1 MNAAA
6 RLESIE
12 RIAVVGGGYVGHG
25 VAQQFAQAGYPVSM
39 YNRTGE
45 SSARAMAGVERGL
58 KLFVD
63 AGLSTPAEAEAARAR
78 VRPTNDLRDAVRG
91 ADFVVEA
98 VAERLPVKQELFLRL
113 DGLAPGSA
121 IFASETSGLRIS
133 DIARGTRRPERCI
146 ATHNY
151 TPPYLVPV
159 VEVVPGERTAP
170 EVVEATC
177 ALLRRAGKEP
187 VLCKEVPGHIGTRL
201 TTALRREAY
210 YIVEQGY
217 ATPEAVDTVLRAVAR
232 LIPVIGVM
240 VMTDFSGVDVL
251 RDVHRN
257 IQPHLDHRP
266 DPSPLLDRLIE
277 DGRLGIKSGQGFYRW
292 TPDQI
297 QEMFEARGLELIRWM
312 RQSPPPPLPPSL

>member
-1 MNAAA
+1 MDTVFRMGNI
-6 RLESIE
+6 R
-12 RIAVVGGGYVGHG
+12 RISVVGGGYVGHG
-25 VAQQFAQAGYPVSM
+25 VAQQFAQAGYPVAM
-39 YNRTGE
+39 YNRTEE
-45 SSARAMAGVERGL
+45 SSARAMANVEGGL

-63 AGLSTPAEAEAARAR
+63 AGLSTRAEAEAALAR
-78 VRPTNDLRDAVRG
+78 IRPTNDLPDAARDA
-91 ADFVVEA
+91 DFIVEA
-98 VAERLPVKQELFLRL
+98 VAERLSVKQELIRRL
-113 DGLAPGSA
+113 DDLAPEGA

-133 DIARGTRRPERCI
+133 DIARGSRRPERCI
-146 ATHNY
+146 TTHNY

-217 ATPEAVDTVLRAVAR
+217 AAPEAVDTVLRAVAR

-240 VMTDFSGVDVL
+240 AMTDFSGADVL

-257 IQPHLDHRP
+257 IQPHLDHRR

-277 DGRLGIKSGQGFYRW
+277 EGRCGVKSGRGFYRW
-292 TPDQI
+292 TPEQI

-312 RQSPPPPLPPSL
+312 RQPPLPPLPPSI

>member
-1 MNAAA
+1 M
-6 RLESIE
+6 
-12 RIAVVGGGYVGHG
+12 
-25 VAQQFAQAGYPVSM
+25 
-39 YNRTGE
+39 
-45 SSARAMAGVERGL
+45 
-58 KLFVD
+58 
-63 AGLSTPAEAEAARAR
+63 
-78 VRPTNDLRDAVRG
+78 
-91 ADFVVEA
+91 
-98 VAERLPVKQELFLRL
+98 AERLPVKQELFRRL
-113 DGLAPGSA
+113 DDLAPEVA

-133 DIARGTRRPERCI
+133 DIARGTRHPGRCI

-159 VEVVPGERTAP
+159 VEVVPGEHTVP
-170 EVVEATC
+170 EVAEAAC

-217 ATPEAVDTVLRAVAR
+217 AAPEAVDTVLRAVAR
-232 LIPVIGVM
+232 LMPVLGVLAL
-240 VMTDFSGVDVL
+240 TDFSGVDVL

-266 DPSPLLDRLIE
+266 DPSPLLDRLAE
-277 DGRLGIKSGQGFYRW
+277 EGRLGVKSGRGFYRW
-292 TPDQI
+292 TPGQI
-297 QEMFEARGLELIRWM
+297 EEMVEARGAELLRWM